1 MSRRV
6 RGPGRGPLESGAV
19 GIDWFLLVS
28 SAARGKKKQGQ
39 SLLSL
44 CFISRTTRKE
54 KKTLPLPGPFH
65 ASAHLSSPRARS
77 SHLTHKLARGAK
89 RKTKTIFALPD
100 RVSGGKDTGKP
111 LVHATIFL
119 LLSLGKKNLGGR
131 EQTKEAKR
139 THTYLDTLGS
149 RNPPGASPDT
159 TNRSSRPRLSTEYRR
174 CPELRSLTR
183 TPYKIRAK
191 KKYGYVYNVNSR
203 ERSLFF
209 FPVLL
214 KNGLSL
220 SSSSS
225 SSLPKGKSFST
236 TMYKKRPTKSA
247 EGVSFWTRVE
257 RR

>member
-28 SAARGKKKQGQ
+28 SAARGKKKNKV
-39 SLLSL
+39 SLLSF
-44 CFISRTTRKE
+44 CVFSRIPRKE

-119 LLSLGKKNLGGR
+119 LLSLGKKKPRR
-131 EQTKEAKR
+131 ERTNTKEAKR

-191 KKYGYVYNVNSR
+191 KRWICV
-203 ERSLFF
+203 
-209 FPVLL
+209 
-214 KNGLSL
+214 
-220 SSSSS
+220 
-225 SSLPKGKSFST
+225 
-236 TMYKKRPTKSA
+236 
-247 EGVSFWTRVE
+247 
-257 RR
+257 